1 MQAYLCFS
9 LCACWVEGQKVRTV
23 WCSKTGSLWRKT
35 QKVRRREGEES
46 ESGVDG
52 ETEGKKEE
60 EEGGG
65 EEALSGVRSSYH
77 HIKSSL

>member
-9 LCACWVEGQKVRTV
+9 LFACWVEGQKVRTV

-52 ETEGKKEE
+52 ETEKEKR
-60 EEGGG
+60 GRWRRG
-65 EEALSGVRSSYH
+65 EERRLSLETGH
-77 HIKSSL
+77 LII

>member
-52 ETEGKKEE
+52 ETEREKRRRRREE
-60 EEGGG
+60 ERRLPLE
-65 EEALSGVRSSYH
+65 SGH
-77 HIKSSL
+77 LIK